1 MHQYEFTT
9 TGRTLPLNPASGMWS
24 ALLNSIASGTFI
36 YVAITEVR
44 QPLATHDTGVD
55 PRDFD

>member
-1 MHQYEFTT
+1 
-9 TGRTLPLNPASGMWS
+9 MWS

-44 QPLATHDTGVD
+44 QPLATHDTD
-55 PRDFD
+55 ALTNTFTPYCSKWHSDDTDI